1 MVCMENLISDVFF
14 FFKGRVA
21 LYALLKAIGIHPGD
35 EVILPGFTCVVVPN
49 AIIYLGGKPVY
60 ADIDPKTFN
69 IDTAKIEGKITDN
82 TTAIIAQNTFGL
94 SSDLDPILDIGKRY
108 NLKVIED
115 CAHGYGGSYKG
126 KANGTVADAAFF
138 STVMIS

>member
-1 MVCMENLISDVFF
+1 MENLISAVFF

-94 SSDLDPILDIGKRY
+94 SPDVPSPPDSGLRY
-108 NLKVIED
+108 LL
-115 CAHGYGGSYKG
+115 
-126 KANGTVADAAFF
+126 
-138 STVMIS
+138 